1 MIDNYLLEELVA
13 FKKYGTLAAA
23 ADQLGLS
30 QPALTRGM
38 KKLETE
44 LEVQL
49 FNRGA
54 NRITLT
60 KAGIFAAERAED
72 VLSVNRSYVSDI
84 QRFDKSQ
91 RELTIC
97 SAAPGP
103 LIVLDSLKLPKISV
117 EEKLAERP
125 KN

>member
-54 NRITLT
+54 NRITYPISSVST
-60 KAGIFAAERAED
+60 KVKE
-72 VLSVNRSYVSDI
+72 SS
-84 QRFDKSQ
+84 RFV
-91 RELTIC
+91 
-97 SAAPGP
+97 P
-103 LIVLDSLKLPKISV
+103 LLRDH
-117 EEKLAERP
+117 
-125 KN
+125 

>member
-60 KAGIFAAERAED
+60 KAGVFAAERAED
-72 VLSVNRSYVSDI
+72 VLSVIEATYPISSVSTKVKESS
-84 QRFDKSQ
+84 RFV
-91 RELTIC
+91 
-97 SAAPGP
+97 P
-103 LIVLDSLKLPKISV
+103 LLRDH
-117 EEKLAERP
+117 
-125 KN
+125 